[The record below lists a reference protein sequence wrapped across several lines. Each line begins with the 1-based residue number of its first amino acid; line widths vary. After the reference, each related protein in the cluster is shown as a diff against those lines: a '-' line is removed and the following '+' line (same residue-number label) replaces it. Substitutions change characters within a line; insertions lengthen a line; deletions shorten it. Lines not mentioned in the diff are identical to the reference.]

1 MDNRSR
7 SENKYFFLS
16 IKKEQTELCVFFVP
30 TLSEA
35 LRKYGRDS
43 LLFYFFNRHA
53 VHRVSRPLTKSL
65 WSGSHSH
72 VGRWIED
79 DNG

>member
-7 SENKYFFLS
+7 SENKYFFPLS

-43 LLFYFFNRHA
+43 LLFYLFFKRACSPQGLKTPDENPVER
-53 VHRVSRPLTKSL
+53 
-65 WSGSHSH
+65 
-72 VGRWIED
+72 
-79 DNG
+79 